1 MKRLSIL
8 LIILF
13 SLCAL
18 SACKHLWGNNDDEE
32 ESPFQGMTAQQIYT
46 EGKQKLDK
54 HQYSDAIKRFEALEN
69 LYPFNDH
76 AEQANIDLIYAYYK
90 KEDYHSAAASAER
103 FIHLYPRSSRVDYA
117 YYMKGLANFNQP
129 RGALANILPMDVAT
143 RDPGTQS
150 QAYSDFATLVQKY
163 PNSPYK
169 PNALQR
175 MIYLRN
181 TFAQRELNA
190 ALYGRAQ
197 FGDQNMGL
205 IRQQAAVPKLKQ
217 EMRVQMLGTLYGEL
231 VKNLEFAKLTLMR
244 EEPLVQII
252 DQPILPLP
260 KARLGKLKVMVIG
273 GFLFGFLS
281 LLGLGGWKVW
291 KEITD

>member
-1 MKRLSIL
+1 MKRLSRL

-13 SLCAL
+13 SFCAL
-18 SACKHLWGNNDDEE
+18 SACKHLWGNNDDDE
-32 ESPFQGMTAQQIYT
+32 ESPFQGMTEQQIYT

-90 KEDYHSAAASAER
+90 KDDYHSASASAER

-190 ALYGRAQ
+190 AYYYYDRRMFVAAEERASYY
-197 FGDQNMGL
+197 L
-205 IRQQAAVPKLKQ
+205 KTYPQAPHAKEALAVVYYSDLALKLNDAAQDALTVYQATYHSKPKKVTNHTQ
-217 EMRVQMLGTLYGEL
+217 EV
-231 VKNLEFAKLTLMR
+231 
-244 EEPLVQII
+244 
-252 DQPILPLP
+252 
-260 KARLGKLKVMVIG
+260 
-273 GFLFGFLS
+273 
-281 LLGLGGWKVW
+281 
-291 KEITD
+291 